1 MEKSLPG
8 EIGITRPTRSA
19 PSEERP
25 VLRAVGPTSRVGT
38 LLDRVSR
45 QLGHRWRQL
54 EWVARREGVGG
65 IAYRA
70 RAKLADTVRP
80 TARRWPVRTEDVLAA
95 DLEAPFVPPVPAVEP
110 GEPLRLNWVMTG
122 PSRCSGGHTTIFRM
136 LRHLE
141 AHGYRNHIYFYH
153 PELTDAEHYAGIV
166 RDYYGFAGPV
176 ERLDGEMADAHGVIA
191 TSWASA
197 YPVFNARCAG
207 KRFYFVQDFE
217 PDFYPVGV
225 ERLLAENTYRMGF
238 HAITA

>member
-95 DLEAPFVPPVPAVEP
+95 DLMAAAESEADPMWRMPLYDPYKDLLKSDVADMLNAAEGPF
-110 GEPLRLNWVMTG
+110 
-122 PSRCSGGHTTIFRM
+122 GG
-136 LRHLE
+136 
-141 AHGYRNHIYFYH
+141 
-153 PELTDAEHYAGIV
+153 
-166 RDYYGFAGPV
+166 
-176 ERLDGEMADAHGVIA
+176 
-191 TSWASA
+191 
-197 YPVFNARCAG
+197 
-207 KRFYFVQDFE
+207 
-217 PDFYPVGV
+217 
-225 ERLLAENTYRMGF
+225 
-238 HAITA
+238 AITAALFLKEFAPDKAKWAHFDIFCWNGSPKPGRPKGAEAVSLRATWKVLKDRYGG